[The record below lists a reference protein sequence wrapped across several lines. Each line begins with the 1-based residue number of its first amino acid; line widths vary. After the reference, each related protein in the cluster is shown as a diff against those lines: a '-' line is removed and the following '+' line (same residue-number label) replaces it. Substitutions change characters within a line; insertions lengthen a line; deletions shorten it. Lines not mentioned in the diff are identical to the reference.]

1 MKTPRFIKM
10 RKRSEP
16 ELPDRS
22 PIWLGNN
29 SNGEYFHVQTPYER
43 KLHRMILQKADENA
57 RKVGI
62 SRRDFL
68 ASAMGMTTSLW
79 CINMASGCSSDHTI
93 GHNVGPSTSDA
104 GRGMDAA
111 GGGRPEV
118 CKTYAIEPEMMYDE
132 QAACAAISGNEF
144 IFDIQTH
151 YFETDGTWLQTNAG
165 YANVIKLLTGTS
177 DFGQDHYLDLIFCQ
191 SDTKVAVLTCWP
203 GLLCDPDAGVN
214 MNCGLPMST
223 DGAAKGRDAINHMA
237 NSQRL
242 LSHAMILPDDPSG
255 VKKQLAIMEH
265 IACTSGVSAW
275 KLYPAFGST
284 GKGFFLDDP
293 ATGIPVIEKG
303 LELNVRNFAVHK
315 GLPIPGFDITHN
327 DPRDIGPVA
336 KQYPTANFIV
346 YHAAINANGSKSEGP
361 YVDGDST
368 GVNALITS
376 MMANGIG
383 PNQNVYAELGSS
395 WIQVMNDATQA
406 AHYLGK
412 LLKYVGEHNV
422 CWGTDSMVYGTPQ
435 PQIEA
440 MRAATIPKNLQDQHG
455 YPELTT
461 ELKAQ
466 IFGLNSAAV
475 YGVNANARRC
485 QVDKC
490 AMSSLKNE
498 LDEELGARRWTFQE
512 PLGPRTYVEYLEAA
526 QKERA
531 RGRHI

>member
-16 ELPDRS
+16 DLPERG

-29 SNGEYFHVQTPYER
+29 SNGEYFHQQTPYER
-43 KLHRMILQKADENA
+43 KLHKFILQKCDENA
-57 RKVGI
+57 RKLGM

-79 CINMASGCSSDHTI
+79 CINMASGCSSDHSI
-93 GHNVGPSTSDA
+93 GHNVGKSAPKGD
-104 GRGMDAA
+104 GGMDSGSARPAA
-111 GGGRPEV
+111 
-118 CKTYAIEPEMMYDE
+118 CKGYNIEPEMMYDE
-132 QAACAAISGNEF
+132 QAACAAISGSEF

-151 YFETDGTWLQTNAG
+151 YFETDGQWIKTNPG
-165 YANVIKLLTGTS
+165 YVNVIKVLTGTS

-203 GLLCDPDAGVN
+203 GVLCNADASN
-214 MNCGLPMST
+214 LPCGLPMST
-223 DGAAKGRDAINHMA
+223 DGAAAARDAINKMA

-255 VKKQLAIMEH
+255 VQAQLDIMEH

-275 KLYPAFGST
+275 KLYPAFGYN
-284 GKGFFLDDP
+284 GMGFFMDDP

-303 LELNVRNFAVHK
+303 LELNVKNFAIHK
-315 GLPIPGFDITHN
+315 GLPIPGFDIPHN

-336 KQYPTANFIV
+336 AMYPTANFII
-346 YHAAINANGSKSEGP
+346 YHAAINANMSTHEGP
-361 YVDGDST
+361 YVEGDTT

-376 MMANGIG
+376 MKANGIG
-383 PNQNVYAELGSS
+383 PNQNVFAELGSS
-395 WIQVMNDATQA
+395 WIQVMTDATQA

-412 LLKYVGEHNV
+412 LLKYVGENNV

-440 MRAATIPKNLQDQHG
+440 LRAATIPQDLQDQYG
-455 YPELTT
+455 YPALTDDI
-461 ELKAQ
+461 KAK
-466 IFGLNSAAV
+466 IFGLNSAVV
-475 YGVNANARRC
+475 YGVDPKQRHC
-485 QVDKC
+485 QIEKC
-490 AMSSLKNE
+490 QMSSLKQM
-498 LDEELGARRWTFQE
+498 LDDELGARRWTFQE
-512 PLGPRTYVEYLEAA
+512 PYGPRTYVEYLESAE
-526 QKERA
+526 KERA
-531 RGRHI
+531 RGRHA

>member
-16 ELPDRS
+16 DLPDRS

-29 SNGEYFHVQTPYER
+29 SNGEYFHEQTPYER

-68 ASAMGMTTSLW
+68 ASAMGMATSLW
-79 CINMASGCSSDHTI
+79 CVNVASGCSSDHSI
-93 GHNVGPSTSDA
+93 GHNMGESKLPRDA
-104 GRGMDAA
+104 GKGMDAA
-111 GGGRPEV
+111 GSGRPGV

-132 QAACAAISGNEF
+132 QAACAAISGDEF

-151 YFETDGTWLQTNAG
+151 YFETDGTWLQTNPN
-165 YANVIKLLTGTS
+165 YANVIKVLTGTP

-191 SDTKVAVLTCWP
+191 SDTKMAVLTCWP
-203 GLLCDPDAGVN
+203 GTLCNADAVHP
-214 MNCGLPMST
+214 CGLPMST
-223 DGAAKGRDAINHMA
+223 DGAAKGRDVINRMA

-255 VKKQLAIMEH
+255 VQLQLDIMEH

-275 KLYPAFGST
+275 KLYPAYGYNFM
-284 GKGFFLDDP
+284 GFFLDDP

-315 GLPIPGFDITHN
+315 GLPIPGFDTAHN

-336 KQYPTANFIV
+336 KAYPTANFIV
-346 YHAAINANGSKSEGP
+346 YHAAINANGSRHEGP
-361 YVDGDST
+361 YVEGDTT

-376 MMANGIG
+376 MLANGIG
-383 PNQNVYAELGSS
+383 PNQNVFAELGSS
-395 WIQVMNDATQA
+395 WNQVMNDATQA

-412 LLKYVGEHNV
+412 LLKYVGENNV

-435 PQIEA
+435 PLIEA
-440 MRAATIPKNLQDQHG
+440 MRAATIPKDMQDQYG
-455 YPELTT
+455 YPELTPK
-461 ELKAQ
+461 LKAQ
-466 IFGLNSAAV
+466 IFGLNSAVV
-475 YGVNANARRC
+475 YGVNPNARRC
-485 QVDKC
+485 QIDKC
-490 AMSSLKNE
+490 EMSSLKKM

-531 RGRHI
+531 RGHHI